1 MSYKEKVIRSSQVA
15 SSTLFITRC
24 TSVMLHVIYLI
35 SRLRRFKI
43 FTIFSYGSL
52 FVSVVIFITGPW
64 IISAEQHM
72 QISFFSDWSK
82 GRKCMGIFRFFGG
95 EGGKILC
102 SYLFSENFLHGWFST
117 DFKIYGYSG
126 GITDSSAS
134 LFWIWE
140 TVRARHIDFF
150 VCIDP
155 SSLLKSQAIK
165 SDGKKKFW

>member
-24 TSVMLHVIYLI
+24 TSIMLHVIYLI

-82 GRKCMGIFRFFGG
+82 GRKCMGIFRFFAGG
-95 EGGKILC
+95 GREDFMFIFVFRKFFAWLIFHRFQNIWLQWRNYRQFCKFVLNLGNSACKAYWFLC
-102 SYLFSENFLHGWFST
+102 LYWF
-117 DFKIYGYSG
+117 FF
-126 GITDSSAS
+126 IT
-134 LFWIWE
+134 
-140 TVRARHIDFF
+140 
-150 VCIDP
+150 
-155 SSLLKSQAIK
+155 
-165 SDGKKKFW
+165 

>member
-24 TSVMLHVIYLI
+24 TSIMLHVIYLI
-35 SRLRRFKI
+35 SGLRRFKI

-52 FVSVVIFITGPW
+52 FVSVVIFITGLW
-64 IISAEQHM
+64 IISVEQHM
-72 QISFFSDWSK
+72 QIFFFPTEAREENAWVFL
-82 GRKCMGIFRFFGG
+82 GFWGQ
-95 EGGKILC
+95 GGKILC
-102 SYLFSENFLHGWFST
+102 SYLFSEHSLHGWFST
-117 DFKIYGYSG
+117 DFKIYGYSA

-134 LFWIWE
+134 LFWTWE
-140 TVRARHIDFF
+140 TVRAKHIDFF

-165 SDGKKKFW
+165 SDG